1 MEAGMRFAKIVSWI
15 TRIWGALVVTPF
27 YFMAVLY
34 DGKCSSRKDDV
45 GPVSVHP
52 AEFIFVDAGGDSI
65 FGHHDES
72 KSSGHG

>member
-1 MEAGMRFAKIVSWI
+1 MAAAMRFAKIVSWI

-34 DGKCSSRKDDV
+34 GGSRKDGV

-52 AEFIFVDAGGDSI
+52 AELIFVDAGGDSS
-65 FGHHDES
+65 FGHHDKS
-72 KSSGHG
+72 KSPGHG